1 MKRSIIFERE
11 NNLAMGGGGRG
22 RRWRGLILIKD
33 YRGVYLEGGS
43 LK

>member
-1 MKRSIIFERE
+1 
-11 NNLAMGGGGRG
+11 MGGGGGG
-22 RRWRGLILIKD
+22 RRRRRGLILIKD

>member
-1 MKRSIIFERE
+1 
-11 NNLAMGGGGRG
+11 MGGGGR
-22 RRWRGLILIKD
+22 RRRRGLILIKD